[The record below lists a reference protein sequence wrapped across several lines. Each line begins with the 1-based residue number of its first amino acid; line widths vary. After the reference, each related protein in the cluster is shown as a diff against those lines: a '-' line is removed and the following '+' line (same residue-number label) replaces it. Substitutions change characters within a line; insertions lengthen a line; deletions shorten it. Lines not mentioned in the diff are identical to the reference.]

1 MTSRPSKFLIAVPH
15 YDGDRAL
22 AIRMLELMAEI
33 ETRGRKDV
41 RLFIVNRGKGIQ
53 HHELSLRF
61 HAVFKDV
68 WYEQFVGPEEGHPSA
83 CNAMARMIFERLAT
97 YHKRGE
103 WSDVE
108 CMLFMEPD
116 CVPCKKDWIQQLLD
130 SWEARVL
137 NGKLVMGCLR
147 RDAVDTPHINGNAV
161 YSPEVGCKFDW
172 EPTKSA
178 AIGWDSAMA
187 AQFKDHWSCTGLI
200 VNLWKEANIPD
211 SRMEE
216 NPFSRP
222 QMPPCL
228 IHGVKDDS
236 AYNFARRKMA
246 L

>member
-22 AIRMLELMAEI
+22 AIRMLELMAKI
-33 ETRGRKDV
+33 ETRRREDV
-41 RLFIVNRGKGIQ
+41 RLFIVNRGKGIL

-116 CVPCKKDWIQQLLD
+116 CVPCKKDWIDQLKA
-130 SWEARVL
+130 EFGIFKEEGCMV
-137 NGKLVMGCLR
+137 VGCLR
-147 RDAVDTPHINGNAV
+147 TEGVDVPHVNGNAL
-161 YSPEVGCKFDW
+161 YSPETGEAFDFSI
-172 EPTKSA
+172 TKGSL
-178 AIGWDSAMA
+178 GWDSAMA
-187 AQFKDHWSCTGLI
+187 PQFTPHWGATGCI
-200 VNLWKEANIPD
+200 ANLWNETNIPD
-211 SRMEE
+211 ERMNV
-216 NPFSRP
+216 NPFMGSQSP
-222 QMPPCL
+222 VL

-236 AYNFARRKMA
+236 AYNFARRKMN